1 MTLTRLVCGIGA
13 RQREAEI
20 ATAISLLPVAESVA
34 CILEG
39 LADADS
45 PLQQWTEKPQLRL
58 NRITPGCPC
67 CVGNLVMR
75 VTLNRVLR
83 SAPRHLFVSIANSA
97 HREQIRAFLLSPPYD
112 GYLILQDDLIAP

>member
-1 MTLTRLVCGIGA
+1 MTLTRLVCGSGT

-20 ATAISLLPVAESVA
+20 AAAIAQLPIDASVA

-45 PLQQWTEKPQLRL
+45 PLQQLTDKPQYRL
-58 NRITPGCPC
+58 NRIAPGCPC

-75 VTLNRVLR
+75 VTLNRLLR
-83 SAPRHLFVSIANSA
+83 VAPRHLFVSIANSA
-97 HREQIRAFLLSPPYD
+97 HQEQIRNFLLSPPYD
-112 GYLILQDDLIAP
+112 GYLVLQDDLMAS